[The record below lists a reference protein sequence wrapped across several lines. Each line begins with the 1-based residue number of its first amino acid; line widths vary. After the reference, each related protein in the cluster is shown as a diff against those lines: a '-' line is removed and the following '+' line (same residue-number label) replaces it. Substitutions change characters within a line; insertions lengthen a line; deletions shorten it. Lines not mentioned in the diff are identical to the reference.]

1 MSPIKDFIVTYE
13 APNEKGFISQG
24 DTIAGTVT
32 FTLTKETELKVL
44 VVKVKGNARVNWTEG
59 TGDRRKS
66 RTAHRR
72 YFKLK
77 EYLVPENDKGRQ
89 NKCVGVLIFATFL
102 NTWM

>member
-32 FTLTKETELKVL
+32 FALNKETGVKLL
-44 VVKVKGNARVNWTEG
+44 VVKVKGNARVHWTEG

-66 RTAHRR
+66 CTAHRR
-72 YFKLK
+72 YLKLK
-77 EYLVPENDKGRQ
+77 E
-89 NKCVGVLIFATFL
+89 
-102 NTWM
+102 